1 MTFDTHMHTELCG
14 HAVGSPREYV
24 SAAKARGVDL
34 IAFTCHV
41 PMADPLFGERSTRM
55 TREDLP
61 RYREMIADAR
71 EYGSQIDVEVLYGI
85 EAEVFPD
92 SAAMD
97 AMDEVLA
104 SDRFDFVLGSL
115 HHQLPS
121 YRERIARKG
130 WDSDAQIIT
139 DYFQALTAAASRGR
153 YDSFAHPDLIRIYE
167 TVAPFHPSGY
177 ESLIREFLSAAAE
190 NGVCI
195 EVNTSGY
202 IKGVHEVHPHPVI
215 MRWAA
220 EIGTQFTMGSDSHR
234 PESVAQCF
242 QRAYAEL
249 RSAGITSTCYFRNGR
264 KVEISLDEQ
273 TVQSGC
279 PT

>member
-24 SAAKARGVDL
+24 SAAHTRGVDL

-41 PMADPLFGERSTRM
+41 PMQNALFGERSTRM
-55 TREDLP
+55 ALGDLP
-61 RYREMIADAR
+61 RYRDMVADAR
-71 EYGSQIDVEVLYGI
+71 EYGAQIGVEVLYGI

-92 SAAMD
+92 AAEMA

-104 SDRFDFVLGSL
+104 SDTFDFVLGSL
-115 HHQLPS
+115 HHQLRS
-121 YRERIARKG
+121 YQERIARKG
-130 WDSDAQIIT
+130 WNSDARIIA
-139 DYFQALTAAASRGR
+139 DYFEALTAAASRGR
-153 YDSFAHPDLIRIYE
+153 YDSFAHPDLIRIYG
-167 TVAPFHPSGY
+167 TVEPFHPSEY
-177 ESLIREFLSAAAE
+177 ETLIREFLSAAAE

-215 MRWAA
+215 MEWAA

-234 PESVAQCF
+234 PEQVAQCF
-242 QRAYAEL
+242 ERAYAEL
-249 RSAGITSTCYFRNGR
+249 HSAGIGSTCYFRNGR
-264 KVEISLDEQ
+264 KVEISLEEQ
-273 TVQSGC
+273 TARSGC
-279 PT
+279 PI